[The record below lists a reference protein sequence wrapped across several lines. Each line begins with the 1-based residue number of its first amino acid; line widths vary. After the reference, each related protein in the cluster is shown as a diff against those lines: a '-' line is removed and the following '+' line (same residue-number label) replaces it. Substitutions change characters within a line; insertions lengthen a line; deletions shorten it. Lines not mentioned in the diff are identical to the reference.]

1 MAPACPRFGNGN
13 GWVAAQA
20 PLRHLVS
27 QMGYSAYAPFPT
39 MAFVEVLRFELIVER
54 GLCETATLRRAAARG
69 ESWNGVINRHQYH
82 GLDCQAPDRWPCDP
96 MSAADTVL
104 TTAVTQNLLNP
115 GRNHLSRAAE
125 YDAVGA
131 APPEIRPLHPT
142 EPRARTIRSDPRLP
156 ARVVL
161 CAARAR
167 QPGRAGDPGREPA

>member
-1 MAPACPRFGNGN
+1 
-13 GWVAAQA
+13 
-20 PLRHLVS
+20 
-27 QMGYSAYAPFPT
+27 MGYSAHAPFPT
-39 MAFVEVLRFELIVER
+39 MAFVEVLRSELIVER

-125 YDAVGA
+125 YDAVGGRRDGGGF
-131 APPEIRPLHPT
+131 EVDLH
-142 EPRARTIRSDPRLP
+142 SF
-156 ARVVL
+156 
-161 CAARAR
+161 
-167 QPGRAGDPGREPA
+167 